1 MATPA
6 DDPAMMSDKHIRF
19 DEFED
24 VLASV
29 ELVALLAPF
38 VRQQPQYWKWII
50 VGAHSA
56 LQGAMVCAYVDSSGT
71 SILKKKPQGKKPRG
85 KKPRGKKRKQPN
97 HEEQLADFEDL
108 LKCCV
113 RGSHTCEPLVLTYQQ
128 RRDIRRSDREST
140 NNCIHF
146 IPQGWDIGAAS
157 DLPSRTQ
164 RCGSTHAPRLC
175 DTSPGRG
182 PAGEIAGEVDGR
194 AGGRERRS
202 ALKPC

>member
-1 MATPA
+1 
-6 DDPAMMSDKHIRF
+6 MMLDKHIRF

-38 VRQQPQYWKWII
+38 VREQPQYWKWII

-71 SILKKKPQGKKPRG
+71 SILK

-128 RRDIRRSDREST
+128 RRDIRRLHREFR
-140 NNCIHF
+140 NNFIHF
-146 IPQGWDIGAAS
+146 IPQGWSIEKVVLPRIIRAALDAVEALMRRDYVTRLLDVDRQERLQARLTVALAAARG
-157 DLPSRTQ
+157 DLPS
-164 RCGSTHAPRLC
+164 S
-175 DTSPGRG
+175 
-182 PAGEIAGEVDGR
+182 R
-194 AGGRERRS
+194 A
-202 ALKPC
+202 

>member
-1 MATPA
+1 MAIPA

-38 VRQQPQYWKWII
+38 VREQPQYWKWII

-85 KKPRGKKRKQPN
+85 RKPREPN
-97 HEEQLADFEDL
+97 HEEELADFEDL

-113 RGSHTCEPLVLTYQQ
+113 GGSHTCEPLVLTYQQ
-128 RRDIRRSDREST
+128 RRDIRRLHRESR
-140 NNCIHF
+140 NNFIHF
-146 IPQGWDIGAAS
+146 IPQGWSIGAAS
-157 DLPSRTQ
+157 DHPSRTQ

-194 AGGRERRS
+194 ACGRQRRS
-202 ALKPC
+202 ALHPR

>member
-1 MATPA
+1 MR
-6 DDPAMMSDKHIRF
+6 SDEYVRF

-29 ELVALLAPF
+29 ELVALLAPR
-38 VRQQPQYWKWII
+38 VHDKPQYWKWII

-71 SILKKKPQGKKPRG
+71 SILKKKPRG
-85 KKPRGKKRKQPN
+85 KERKQPN

-128 RRDIRRSDREST
+128 RRDIRRLHREFR
-140 NNCIHF
+140 NNFIHF
-146 IPQGWDIGAAS
+146 IPQGWSIEKLVLPRIIRAALDAAEALMRRDYVTRLLDVDQQERLQARLTVALAAARA
-157 DLPSRTQ
+157 DLPS
-164 RCGSTHAPRLC
+164 S
-175 DTSPGRG
+175 
-182 PAGEIAGEVDGR
+182 R
-194 AGGRERRS
+194 A
-202 ALKPC
+202 